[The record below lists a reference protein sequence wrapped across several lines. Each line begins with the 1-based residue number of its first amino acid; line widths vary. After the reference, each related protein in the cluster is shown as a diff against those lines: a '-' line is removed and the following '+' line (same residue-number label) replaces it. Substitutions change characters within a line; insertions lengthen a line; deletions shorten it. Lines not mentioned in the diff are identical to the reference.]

1 MRVIIPTCDP
11 HLFVLKG
18 FSYFFNKYWGDDFD
32 VTILGFSKPDFEL
45 PDNFEFVSMGKEQ
58 VGKAKGWSNYVLEYI
73 NSIED
78 EHFIFGIDDF
88 CLARPFDREL
98 YHILE
103 SIPSWIGDM
112 GDKIGRIDLQ
122 PSLQYARN
130 PRDVTTYKKF
140 EDFEVIELAQRSTQE
155 FIYRITGQFSI
166 WNREYFLKNLKPDW
180 SPHDWELIGGQMAEG
195 DGYKILGTRGRH
207 CVKKVELVSEKQYP
221 NKINVKGMRE
231 EDIEKIKEIYA
242 DRPEE
247 IGEFK
252 EEWPFENWIDIVYG
266 K

>member
-1 MRVIIPTCDP
+1 MRIIIPTCDP

-18 FSYFFNKYWGDDFD
+18 FSYCFNKYWGEDFK
-32 VTILGFSKPDFEL
+32 VTVLGFSEPEFEL
-45 PDNFEFVSMGKEQ
+45 PDNFEFVSMAKEQ
-58 VGKAKGWSNYVLEYI
+58 VGKAKGWSNYVLEYV
-73 NSIED
+73 NSIDD

-88 CLARPFDREL
+88 CLVRPFDREL
-98 YHILE
+98 FEELKSE
-103 SIPSWIGDM
+103 LKEDV
-112 GDKIGRIDLQ
+112 GRIDLQ

-140 EDFEVIELAQRSTQE
+140 DDFEIIELAQRSTHE

-166 WNREYFLKNLKPDW
+166 WNRKYFLENLQPNW
-180 SPHDWELIGGQMAEG
+180 SPHDWELIGGRLAEG
-195 DGYKILGTRGRH
+195 DGWKILGVKDRH

-221 NKINVKGMRE
+221 NKINVKGMRQ
-231 EDIEKIKEIYA
+231 EDIDRIKEIYS

-252 EEWPFENWIDIVYG
+252 EEWPFANWIDIVYG
-266 K
+266 E

>member
-1 MRVIIPTCDP
+1 MNVCIPTCDP

-18 FSYFFNKYWGDDFD
+18 FSYCFNKYWGKDFN

-45 PDNFEFVSMGKEQ
+45 PDNFEFISMAEEQ
-58 VGKAKGWSNYVLEYI
+58 VGKAKGWSNYVIEYI
-73 NSIED
+73 SSIDD

-88 CLARPFDREL
+88 CLVRPFDREL
-98 YHILE
+98 FEILKGE
-103 SIPSWIGDM
+103 LTDEV
-112 GDKIGRIDLQ
+112 GRIDLQ

-140 EDFEVIELAQRSTQE
+140 DDFEIIELAQKSVDQ

-166 WNREYFLKNLKPDW
+166 WNRKYFLKNLQPNW
-180 SPHDWELIGGQMAEG
+180 SPHDWELIGGRIAEG
-195 DGYKILGTRGRH
+195 DGYKILGTRNRH

-221 NKINVKGMRE
+221 NKINVKGMRQ
-231 EDIEKIKEIYA
+231 EDIDKIKEIYS

-252 EEWPFENWIDIVYG
+252 EEWPFDNWIDIVYG
-266 K
+266 E